1 MKTLLI
7 DVDPQG
13 SVRYGAGLQRG
24 HPTAGFADY
33 LNGERTLREI
43 ILPTALPWLRV
54 ILAGSVADEA
64 DHALYSQL
72 VQETDVLQDL
82 LQMAE
87 QRCQVVVVDTPPGLG
102 SITRK
107 VLGGSEH
114 VIVPLQCEPL
124 ALQTTPQILRAI
136 QDIVAVNER
145 LTLDGILLTM
155 YEPNN
160 PASDRVV
167 DYVRRH
173 LPSNI
178 VFDVLIPRTS
188 ATADAFAAGQPVVV
202 RSPADA
208 ASQAY
213 VNLATLLAD
222 RLV

>member
-1 MKTLLI
+1 
-7 DVDPQG
+7 
-13 SVRYGAGLQRG
+13 VRYGAGLQRG

-188 ATADAFAAGQPVVV
+188 ATADAFASGQPVVV